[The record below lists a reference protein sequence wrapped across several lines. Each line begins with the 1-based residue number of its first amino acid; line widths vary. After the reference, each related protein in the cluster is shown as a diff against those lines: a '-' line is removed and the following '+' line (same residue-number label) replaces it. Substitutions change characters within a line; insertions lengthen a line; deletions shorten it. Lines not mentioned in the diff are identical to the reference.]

1 MGCALAMP
9 ASGQHQRERE
19 GEGDRDSTE
28 TRAGKRIKPT
38 APERLSRRG
47 SNRERKRERERERER
62 DQAAKLARAQGCVR
76 DMADDCQQTQK
87 ARWKTARVLHSHGV
101 RGPAQGG
108 RSQEASGWPEAAE
121 SERLILE
128 PVAPLR
134 AWREIRS
141 CVVSSGAANTSTAG
155 KDPA

>member
-1 MGCALAMP
+1 
-9 ASGQHQRERE
+9 
-19 GEGDRDSTE
+19 
-28 TRAGKRIKPT
+28 
-38 APERLSRRG
+38 
-47 SNRERKRERERERER
+47 
-62 DQAAKLARAQGCVR
+62 
-76 DMADDCQQTQK
+76 MADDCQQTQK

>member
-1 MGCALAMP
+1 MMP
-9 ASGQHQRERE
+9 LHYVRHNRHAVCSCSNGLRAGAASGRPTPKTERERE
-19 GEGDRDSTE
+19 QE
-28 TRAGKRIKPT
+28 
-38 APERLSRRG
+38 
-47 SNRERKRERERERER
+47 RERERERER
-62 DQAAKLARAQGCVR
+62 DQAAKLARAQGCVS

-121 SERLILE
+121 TERLILE

-134 AWREIRS
+134 AWREVRS
-141 CVVSSGAANTSTAG
+141 CVVSSGAGNASTAG